1 VFGIKGWVKVFS
13 FTDPRKNIL
22 SYSPLYLFTK
32 GQWVEAKVSNG
43 RVQSKSIVIA
53 IDNIT
58 GPDDVLPLIGRE
70 LAIKEHQLK
79 PTEKDEFYWS
89 DLTALEVVNLNGV
102 HLGHVDSIVE
112 TGAHDVLLVK
122 DKVQN
127 TQRLIPF
134 VLGETVKE
142 VSLINSVIRV
152 DWELD
157 Y

>member
-1 VFGIKGWVKVFS
+1 M
-13 FTDPRKNIL
+13 
-22 SYSPLYLFTK
+22 
-32 GQWVEAKVSNG
+32 
-43 RVQSKSIVIA
+43 
-53 IDNIT
+53 
-58 GPDDVLPLIGRE
+58 
-70 LAIKEHQLK
+70 
-79 PTEKDEFYWS
+79 
-89 DLTALEVVNLNGV
+89 VNLNGV

-122 DKVQN
+122 DKAQN

-134 VLGETVKE
+134 VMGETVKE